1 MKKWGVLGAL
11 GCLAAWEFQG
21 PSASLG
27 TLRFPGPLSLG
38 GGSLGTLGIPGTLWL
53 LGFPSV
59 PWGSSGPP
67 RLAVLRVRALGELH
81 ENCCERVPFG

>member
-1 MKKWGVLGAL
+1 MAFPRKRAEATRGNGDRRDILGFMKKW
-11 GCLAAWEFQG
+11 
-21 PSASLG
+21 S
-27 TLRFPGPLSLG
+27 

-67 RLAVLRVRALGELH
+67 RLAALRVRALGELH